1 MAGNNLLTSSI
12 IVKRAL
18 AVLTD
23 KIQVLKMVNRQYD
36 SQFGYKG
43 GAKAGDTVSVR
54 VPQRAVVRSGRIMDL
69 QPQIDKVVP
78 VTISNYH
85 GVDTGATSAE
95 MAMQID
101 DYQEQFI
108 DSKIGDLL
116 VNVESD
122 FINNVTQLVPAA
134 VGDYGAF
141 DDQITVLQAKA
152 YLDSQLAPMNDRNL
166 IVNTYSQVDV
176 VNSLKSLFNDQSKIA
191 EQYRKGRMSTDTLG
205 FDWYQSNLTSTIV
218 RGTGANY
225 VLNGVP
231 ADGATTITVATGTGT
246 VKKGD
251 TFQIAGVYDVHPQTK
266 DTLPNL
272 KMFTVTTAVS
282 PGGAGN
288 WSISPALIY
297 TGSEQNVSGPPA
309 SNAPITIK
317 GVSGTSYA
325 QNLAFS
331 KDAFYFVTADLP
343 NPPASY
349 GVDSASATYQG
360 ITLRFQQ
367 GFNMVND
374 EFMSRF
380 DIVWG
385 GGILRPELAVRIP
398 ATITPGF

>member
-122 FINNVTQLVPAA
+122 FINSVSAGIPAS
-134 VGDYGAF
+134 VGDFGAF

-166 IVNTYSQVDV
+166 LVNTFSQVDV
-176 VNSLKSLFNDQSKIA
+176 VNSLKSLFNDQGKIGA
-191 EQYRKGRMSTDTLG
+191 QYRTGRMSTDTLG
-205 FDWYQSNLTSTIV
+205 FDWYQSNLTALLT
-218 RGTGANY
+218 RGTANGAY
-225 VLNGVP
+225 TLNGVP
-231 ADGATTITVATGTGT
+231 ANGATSLTLAAGAGTI
-246 VKKGD
+246 KKGD
-251 TFQIAGVYDVHPQTK
+251 TFQIAGVYAVHAQTK
-266 DTLPNL
+266 DVQPFLQ
-272 KMFTVTTAVS
+272 MFTATTDYV
-282 PGGAGN
+282 GGAGT
-288 WSISPALIY
+288 IQITPAITY
-297 TGSEQNVSGPPA
+297 SGSEQNVSAAPA
-309 SNAPITIK
+309 TNAPVTIK
-317 GVSGTSYA
+317 GTSGIQYA

-385 GGILRPELAVRIP
+385 GGVLRPELAVRIP
-398 ATITPGF
+398 ATITAGF

>member
-1 MAGNNLLTSSI
+1 MAL
-12 IVKRAL
+12 RA
-18 AVLTD
+18 
-23 KIQVLKMVNRQYD
+23 ILKANDD

-54 VPQRAVVRSGRIMDL
+54 VPQRAVVRSGRIMDI

-78 VTISNYH
+78 VQISNYH

-108 DSKIGDLL
+108 DSKIADLL

-122 FINNVTQLVPAA
+122 FLNTVTPLVPGA
-134 VGDYGAF
+134 VGDFGAF
-141 DDQITVLQAKA
+141 DDQVTVLQAKA
-152 YLDSQLAPMNDRNL
+152 YLDSQLAPMSDRNL

-205 FDWYQSNLTSTIV
+205 FDWYQSNLTSTLT
-218 RGTGANY
+218 RGTGAGY
-225 VLNGVP
+225 LV
-231 ADGATTITVATGTGT
+231 AGAGQSGASLAVDTGTGT
-246 VKKGD
+246 INPGD
-251 TFQIAGVYDVHPQTK
+251 TFQIDGVFDVHAQTK
-266 DTLPNL
+266 EALPAL
-272 KMFTVTTAVS
+272 KMFTVTAAHA
-282 PGGAGN
+282 GGAGTL
-288 WSISPALIY
+288 SISPAIVFA
-297 TGSEQNVSGPPA
+297 GSEQNVSALPA
-309 SNAPITIK
+309 DAAAITIK
-317 GVSGTSYA
+317 GVASTNYA

-343 NPPASY
+343 NPPKSY

>member
-43 GAKAGDTVSVR
+43 GAKVGDTVSVR

-69 QPQIDKVVP
+69 QPQIDRVVP
-78 VTISNYH
+78 VKISNYH
-85 GVDTGATSAE
+85 GVDTGATSTE

-122 FINNVTQLVPAA
+122 FINTVTQLVPAS
-134 VGDYGAF
+134 VGDFGAF
-141 DDQITVLQAKA
+141 DDPITVLQAKA

-166 IVNTYSQVDV
+166 MVNTYSQVDL
-176 VNSLKSLFNDQSKIA
+176 VNSLKSLFNSQEKIS
-191 EQYRKGRMSTDTLG
+191 EQYRKGRMASDTLG

-218 RGTGANY
+218 RGTGAGY
-225 VLNGVP
+225 LIDGVP
-231 ADGATTITVATGTGT
+231 ADGASSIVVDTGTGT
-246 VKKGD
+246 VKVGD
-251 TFQIAGVYDVHPQTK
+251 TFQIEGVYDVHPQTK
-266 DTLPNL
+266 DALPNL
-272 KMFTVTTAVS
+272 KMFTVTTLVS
-282 PGGAGN
+282 PGGAGT
-288 WSISPALIY
+288 WQISPSLILA
-297 TGSEQNVSGPPA
+297 GSEQNISALPVDGA
-309 SNAPITIK
+309 DITIK
-317 GVSGTSYA
+317 GVAGTSYA

-343 NPPASY
+343 NPPSSY

>member
-36 SQFGYKG
+36 TQFGYKG

-122 FINNVTQLVPAA
+122 FINNVTRLVPAA

-225 VLNGVP
+225 ILNGVP
-231 ADGATTITVATGTGT
+231 ADGATSIIVATGTGT
-246 VKKGD
+246 VKQGD
-251 TFQIAGVYDVHPQTK
+251 TFQITGVYDVHPQTK

-272 KMFTVTTAVS
+272 KMFTVTTAVTV
-282 PGGAGN
+282 GGAGT
-288 WSISPALIY
+288 WQISPALIY
-297 TGSEQNVSGPPA
+297 TGSEKNVSAAPA
-309 SNAPITIK
+309 ANAPVTIK

>member
-69 QPQIDKVVP
+69 QPQIDRVVP
-78 VTISNYH
+78 VTINQYH

-122 FINNVTQLVPAA
+122 FINTVTPLVPAA

-246 VKKGD
+246 VKPGD

-266 DTLPNL
+266 DALPNL
-272 KMFTVTTAVS
+272 KMFTVTTLVT

-297 TGSEQNVSGPPA
+297 TGSEKNVSAAPA

-317 GVSGTSYA
+317 GTSGVSYA